1 MTNEWFERYPMLR
14 DCRAS
19 MTQAADLLC
28 ASFRAGGQLLI
39 CGNGGSCADSGH
51 IAGELLKGFRL
62 KRPIPPQER
71 AELARRFGADGTR
84 LADALQGALPAIS
97 LPDQTAVLT
106 AFANDVLPEAGF
118 AQLTYGY
125 GRPGDV
131 LLGISTSGNSANV
144 VDAARVAA
152 IRGMK
157 VIALVGA
164 RPCALDA
171 LADVTIHVPETDTA
185 HVQELH
191 LPVYHAL
198 CAWCEQVFFGD
209 SAT

>member
-1 MTNEWFERYPMLR
+1 MTNEWFERYPALES
-14 DCRAS
+14 CRPAMES
-19 MTQAADLLC
+19 AAEILC
-28 ASFRAGGQLLI
+28 ESFRNGGQLLI

-62 KRPIPPQER
+62 NRPIPQQDR
-71 AELARRFGADGTR
+71 DELVRRFGADGAQ

-152 IRGMK
+152 VRGMK

-164 RPCALDA
+164 RPCKMDE
-171 LADVTIHVPETDTA
+171 LADAAIHVPETDTA

-198 CAWCEQVFFGD
+198 CAWCEQVFFGE
-209 SAT
+209 AK

>member
-1 MTNEWFERYPMLR
+1 MTNEWFERYPALES
-14 DCRAS
+14 CRPAMES
-19 MTQAADLLC
+19 AAEILC
-28 ASFRAGGQLLI
+28 GSFRAGGQLLI

-51 IAGELLKGFRL
+51 VAGELLKGFRL
-62 KRPIPPQER
+62 KRPIPQQDR
-71 AELARRFGADGTR
+71 DELVRRFGADGAQ

-118 AQLTYGY
+118 AQLTYAF

-144 VDAARVAA
+144 ADAARAA
-152 IRGMK
+152 VLRGMK

-164 RPCALDA
+164 RPCILDE
-171 LADVTIHVPETDTA
+171 LADVAIHVPETDTA

-209 SAT
+209 SI

>member
-1 MTNEWFERYPMLR
+1 MTNEWFERYPALES
-14 DCRAS
+14 CRG
-19 MTQAADLLC
+19 MIEAAAEILC
-28 ASFRAGGQLLI
+28 ESFRNGGQLLI

-62 KRPIPPQER
+62 NRPIPQQDR
-71 AELARRFGADGTR
+71 DELVRRFGADGAQ

-152 IRGMK
+152 VRGMK

-164 RPCALDA
+164 RPCKMDE
-171 LADVTIHVPETDTA
+171 LADAAIHVPETDTA

-198 CAWCEQVFFGD
+198 CAWCEQVFFGE
-209 SAT
+209 TK